1 MVLNLVST
9 NGRQQKFIV
18 MMVANLP
25 LDLIEENLV
34 DDLKMSG
41 KNHLNDMVYRTPLGA
56 TGSYSMDSN

>member
-1 MVLNLVST
+1 VVLNLVST

-25 LDLIEENLV
+25 SGLIEENLV
-34 DDLKMSG
+34 DDQRTNG
-41 KNHLNDMVYRTPLGA
+41 KNHLSDMVYRTPLGA